1 MSDKFFDEIFS
12 SCSTASELER
22 LVEKANSKLTRLRQ
36 EKQISSA
43 PSLSSGGTTASAPS
57 RRSRPT
63 GGTLTP
69 TSSTSPTASPTPS
82 DVPDRAKERR
92 LTRRN
97 GVKGA
102 SHAMPTL
109 SRRNSYDGSDN
120 AEVQK
125 AFLDNLMSVALIKR
139 KGWEGANDDD
149 VKELEELLD
158 GVIANSGDVVEAVS
172 KLRGWRRQSVSSQ
185 TTWLF
190 ITF

>member
-1 MSDKFFDEIFS
+1 M
-12 SCSTASELER
+12 
-22 LVEKANSKLTRLRQ
+22 
-36 EKQISSA
+36 
-43 PSLSSGGTTASAPS
+43 
-57 RRSRPT
+57 
-63 GGTLTP
+63 
-69 TSSTSPTASPTPS
+69 
-82 DVPDRAKERR
+82 
-92 LTRRN
+92 
-97 GVKGA
+97 KGA

-120 AEVQK
+120 VEVQK

-172 KLRGWRRQSVSSQ
+172 KVRRWRRHSVSSQ